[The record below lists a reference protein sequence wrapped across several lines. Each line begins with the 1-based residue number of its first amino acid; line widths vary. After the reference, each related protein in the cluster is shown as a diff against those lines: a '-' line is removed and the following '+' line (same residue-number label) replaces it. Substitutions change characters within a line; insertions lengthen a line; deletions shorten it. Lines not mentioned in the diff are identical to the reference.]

1 MKHRKFV
8 DPEQGTSGCAEARR
22 KKFQPTAIL
31 CSLTLLVSLACMSQ
45 TPAKSEAVAE
55 VNGVTIKAAEIDKAI
70 GMQIAKLEEQ
80 IYQLR
85 QQKLEALIREKLLAD
100 EALKRGISV
109 QALLDAEVTSKVP
122 PVADQDIETFYQANK
137 AQIKGEEAAVR
148 QQIRSFLQNQ
158 KVSAQRE
165 TFVKSLRSQ
174 AKVAVYL
181 KVPPVYRA
189 EVSVAGAPFKGPEAA
204 PVTIV
209 EVTDFHCPYCKRVQ
223 PTLNEVLLKYP
234 DKVKLVF
241 RDFPID
247 QLHPNARKAAEAA
260 RCANEQGKFWPYHD
274 KLMAGGTDAS
284 PEKLKEY
291 AKELELDAGAFEQC
305 LASGKYRAAVQKDVD
320 EGTRLGVNG
329 TPAFFINGR
338 MLSGAQ
344 PTDAFAKVIDEELS
358 HSR

>member
-1 MKHRKFV
+1 
-8 DPEQGTSGCAEARR
+8 
-22 KKFQPTAIL
+22 
-31 CSLTLLVSLACMSQ
+31 MSQ

-122 PVADQDIETFYQANK
+122 PVADQDIEAFYQANK

-338 MLSGAQ
+338 MLSGSQ
-344 PTDAFAKVIDEELS
+344 PVAAFAKVIEEELS
-358 HSR
+358 RSR

>member
-1 MKHRKFV
+1 
-8 DPEQGTSGCAEARR
+8 
-22 KKFQPTAIL
+22 
-31 CSLTLLVSLACMSQ
+31 MSQ

-122 PVADQDIETFYQANK
+122 PVADQDIEAFYQANK

-291 AKELELDAGAFEQC
+291 AKEIELDAGAFEQC

>member
-1 MKHRKFV
+1 
-8 DPEQGTSGCAEARR
+8 
-22 KKFQPTAIL
+22 
-31 CSLTLLVSLACMSQ
+31 MSQ

-122 PVADQDIETFYQANK
+122 PVADQDIEAFYQANK

>member
-22 KKFQPTAIL
+22 KTFQPTAIL

-55 VNGVTIKAAEIDKAI
+55 VDGVTIKAAEIDKAI

-122 PVADQDIETFYQANK
+122 PVADQDIEAFYQANK

-189 EVSVAGAPFKGPEAA
+189 EVSVA
-204 PVTIV
+204 
-209 EVTDFHCPYCKRVQ
+209 
-223 PTLNEVLLKYP
+223 
-234 DKVKLVF
+234 
-241 RDFPID
+241 
-247 QLHPNARKAAEAA
+247 
-260 RCANEQGKFWPYHD
+260 
-274 KLMAGGTDAS
+274 
-284 PEKLKEY
+284 
-291 AKELELDAGAFEQC
+291 
-305 LASGKYRAAVQKDVD
+305 
-320 EGTRLGVNG
+320 
-329 TPAFFINGR
+329 
-338 MLSGAQ
+338 
-344 PTDAFAKVIDEELS
+344 
-358 HSR
+358 

>member
-1 MKHRKFV
+1 
-8 DPEQGTSGCAEARR
+8 
-22 KKFQPTAIL
+22 
-31 CSLTLLVSLACMSQ
+31 MSQ

-158 KVSAQRE
+158 KVSTQRE

-181 KVPPVYRA
+181 KAPPVYRA

-291 AKELELDAGAFEQC
+291 AKEIELDAGAFEQC

>member
-1 MKHRKFV
+1 M
-8 DPEQGTSGCAEARR
+8 
-22 KKFQPTAIL
+22 
-31 CSLTLLVSLACMSQ
+31 
-45 TPAKSEAVAE
+45 
-55 VNGVTIKAAEIDKAI
+55 TIKAAEIDKAI

-122 PVADQDIETFYQANK
+122 PVADQDIEAFYQANK

>member
-1 MKHRKFV
+1 
-8 DPEQGTSGCAEARR
+8 
-22 KKFQPTAIL
+22 
-31 CSLTLLVSLACMSQ
+31 
-45 TPAKSEAVAE
+45 
-55 VNGVTIKAAEIDKAI
+55 
-70 GMQIAKLEEQ
+70 MQIAKLEEQ

-122 PVADQDIETFYQANK
+122 PVADQDIEAFYQANK

>member
-1 MKHRKFV
+1 
-8 DPEQGTSGCAEARR
+8 
-22 KKFQPTAIL
+22 
-31 CSLTLLVSLACMSQ
+31 MSQ

-55 VNGVTIKAAEIDKAI
+55 VNGVTIKAEEIDKAI

-122 PVADQDIETFYQANK
+122 PVADQDIEAFYQANK

>member
-8 DPEQGTSGCAEARR
+8 DPKQRTSVAAEVRR
-22 KKFQPTAIL
+22 KRFHPTAIL

-55 VNGVTIKAAEIDKAI
+55 VNGVTIKAEEIDKGI

-80 IYQLR
+80 MYQLR
-85 QQKLEALIREKLLAD
+85 QQKLEALIREKLLAE
-100 EALKRGISV
+100 EAQKRGLSV
-109 QALLDAEVTSKVP
+109 QALLDAEVTAKVP
-122 PVADQDIETFYQANK
+122 QTTDQEIETFYQANK

-158 KVSAQRE
+158 KVSVQKE
-165 TFVKSLRSQ
+165 TFAKSLRSQ
-174 AKVAVYL
+174 AKVTVYL
-181 KVPPVYRA
+181 KAPPVYRA
-189 EVSVAGAPFKGPEAA
+189 EISVAGAPFKGPEAA

-209 EVTDFHCPYCKRVQ
+209 EVTDFHCPYCKQVQ
-223 PTLNEVLLKYP
+223 PTINEILSKYG

-241 RDFPID
+241 HDFPLD

-291 AKELELDAGAFEQC
+291 AKDVGLDAGTFEQC
-305 LASGKYRAAVQKDVD
+305 LASGKHRAEVQKDVD

-344 PTDAFAKVIDEELS
+344 PVAAFAKVIEEELS

>member
-1 MKHRKFV
+1 
-8 DPEQGTSGCAEARR
+8 
-22 KKFQPTAIL
+22 
-31 CSLTLLVSLACMSQ
+31 MSQ

-122 PVADQDIETFYQANK
+122 PVADQDIEAFYQANK

-158 KVSAQRE
+158 KVSTQRE

-181 KVPPVYRA
+181 KAPPVYRA